1 MTHKTP
7 EELIHGLID
16 GELTADEQVRRAAS
30 GRAGR
35 SAPVARRSADSSDE
49 PGLYAP
55 ASSPVDLQA
64 GVLARLEQS
73 PRTTQTKPAT
83 TDQPALLRFPPA
95 AAVDLAG
102 CRFGGCPGDD
112 DYQPRQA

>member
-35 SAPVARRSADSSDE
+35 SATGHDDLRTLQTSLGSMPRHRA
-49 PGLYAP
+49 
-55 ASSPVDLQA
+55 PVDLQA
-64 GVLARLEQS
+64 GVLAQFRQTRAPRRRS
-73 PRTTQTKPAT
+73 PRRPTSRPCSVF
-83 TDQPALLRFPPA
+83 R
-95 AAVDLAG
+95 AG
-102 CRFGGCPGDD
+102 CGRGSGRLPLWRL
-112 DYQPRQA
+112 PW